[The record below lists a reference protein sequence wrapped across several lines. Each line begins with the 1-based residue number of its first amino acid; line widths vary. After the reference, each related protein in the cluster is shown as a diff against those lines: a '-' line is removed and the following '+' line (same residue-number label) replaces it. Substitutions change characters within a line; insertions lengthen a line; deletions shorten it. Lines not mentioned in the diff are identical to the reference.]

1 MSAATTDGRNAIFMI
16 SEHEEQELI
25 AVGRLTKERQLLV
38 IVSRALDI
46 VTGRG
51 NGFNHA
57 GLYGE
62 AETIMMTISSRYRSC
77 VA

>member
-1 MSAATTDGRNAIFMI
+1 MI
-16 SEHEEQELI
+16 SELEEQELI

-38 IVSRALDI
+38 IASRALDSL
-46 VTGRG
+46 TGRR

-57 GLYGE
+57 RSYRE

-77 VA
+77 VAYNRRLLQI